1 MVRLKMIVKISGCL
15 AILAIIA
22 IFTFNNFNSLK
33 SYFDKMT
40 DYSSYGT
47 DELEYEL
54 RKENMRA
61 MENEREYKELID
73 DADKDSGGD
82 NDSDGRAEEGEE
94 GIGNQSPYVGEQ
106 EEAGIGLHALSAVLL
121 DAANNRVLYKKN
133 AFKEMPMA
141 STTKIMT
148 CIVTLENAELS
159 DIVTVSSYAARMPD
173 VQLNIRTG
181 EQYYLKDLL
190 YSLMLESHNDV
201 AVAIAE
207 HVGGSVEGFS
217 TMMND
222 KARSLGCN
230 NTNFVTPNGLDAA
243 GHYTTARDL
252 AVITA
257 YAIKNKKFIEITNTS
272 SYRFSE
278 LINRRSFTV
287 SNKNKFL
294 YMMEG
299 AIGVKTG
306 FTGEAGYCF
315 VGAIKREDRTLIS
328 VVLGC
333 GWPPNKSL
341 KWKDT
346 TRLMNYGIDNY
357 KIRQIF
363 EDVRLAPVQVDKGV
377 KSHVDLRIDGELS
390 LLMRDDETVNV
401 VYEIPVEFKA
411 PVHAYEEAGCAKYYI
426 DNMLYAQIPIYTAE
440 EIKRIS
446 LPFCIDRIIDYLLI
460 DY

>member
-1 MVRLKMIVKISGCL
+1 MIGLMKICKITG
-15 AILAIIA
+15 IIA
-22 IFTFNNFNSLK
+22 LLAAIALLSKFNYIDPEAYEEGKSDSPDTGAYSLE
-33 SYFDKMT
+33 
-40 DYSSYGT
+40 
-47 DELEYEL
+47 DEVK
-54 RKENMRA
+54 KENQSA
-61 MENEREYKELID
+61 NSNQKEDSNENDNLHIPESNTKEQ
-73 DADKDSGGD
+73 S
-82 NDSDGRAEEGEE
+82 NEE
-94 GIGNQSPYVGEQ
+94 IKLN
-106 EEAGIGLHALSAVLL
+106 AISAVLM
-121 DAANNRVLYKKN
+121 DAANGRLLYKKN
-133 AFKEMPMA
+133 AFKELPMA

-148 CIVTLENAELS
+148 CIIALENAELS

-190 YSLMLESHNDV
+190 YSLMLASHNDV

-207 HVGGSVEGFS
+207 HVGGSVEGFA

-222 KARSLGCN
+222 KARMLGCN

-252 AVITA
+252 AVIAA
-257 YAIKNKKFIEITNTS
+257 YAIQNKKFLEITNTS
-272 SYRFSE
+272 SYKFCE

-306 FTGEAGYCF
+306 FTGSAGYCF
-315 VGAIKREDRTLIS
+315 VGAVKRTDRTLIS

-346 TRLMNYGIDNY
+346 VKLMNYGIDNY
-357 KIRQIF
+357 KLRQIF
-363 EDVRLAPVQVDKGV
+363 EYTDLAPVPVEKGV
-377 KSHVDLRIDGELS
+377 KKYVNLSIDGDLK
-390 LLMRDDETVNV
+390 LLMRDDETVSV
-401 VYEIPVEFKA
+401 KYEVSDILKA
-411 PVHAYEEAGCAKYYI
+411 PVQANAIAGYANYYI
-426 DNMLYAQIPIYTAE
+426 DRELYARLPIYTAE
-440 EIKRIS
+440 EVLKLN
-446 LPFCIDRIIDYLLI
+446 LPFCIKKVTDYLLM
-460 DY
+460 DF